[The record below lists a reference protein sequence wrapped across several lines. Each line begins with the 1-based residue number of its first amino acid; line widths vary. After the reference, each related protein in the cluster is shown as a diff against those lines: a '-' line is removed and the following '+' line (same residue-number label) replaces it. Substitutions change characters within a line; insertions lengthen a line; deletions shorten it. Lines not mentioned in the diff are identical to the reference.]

1 MKNFNKKG
9 HHNLVYNHFMET
21 NLTIEQSNALNASSE
36 HRLTVL
42 DPITMRRYVIVD
54 ELRLSKLE
62 SIEAVRAGIAQM
74 EIGQGQPLSEA
85 IDDVRE
91 QLRRRA

>member
-1 MKNFNKKG
+1 
-9 HHNLVYNHFMET
+9 MET

-42 DPITMRRYVIVD
+42 DPVTKRRYVIVD
-54 ELRLSKLE
+54 ELAFSKLE
-62 SIEAVRAGIAQM
+62 SIEAIRAGIAQM
-74 EIGQGQPLSEA
+74 ELDEGQPLSEA
-85 IDDVRE
+85 MKDVRE